1 MSTKLSKLIQLFL
14 FFVFIIEIVNC
25 GNCGCGGDV
34 LDDDNDGEDV
44 GAEPSFGQ
52 HQQAVQHFDPNQVN
66 FSLNVPDSVF
76 EGVGLGSRLR
86 YQIQIW
92 LSLSSRPST
101 WLFLNSECSS
111 KDTNCYF
118 FEITLLRLYNGT
130 RNLSHKHAFEEGL
143 NKEGDE
149 GEGNANDNNQIHA
162 APDFEFVPHGNEEE
176 EEDDNE
182 IHDVPEDFEFFAN
195 QGEQNLPAILQHL
208 AAEVEGFDEV
218 TTGGTTPGLTPQGG
232 STRGSTT
239 NEDNNFNFPPL
250 FANIIPD
257 FDQGD
262 DTTTTSLSTGP
273 PRSSDSF

>member
-66 FSLNVPDSVF
+66 FSLNVPDSALV
-76 EGVGLGSRLR
+76 
-86 YQIQIW
+86 
-92 LSLSSRPST
+92 
-101 WLFLNSECSS
+101 
-111 KDTNCYF
+111 D
-118 FEITLLRLYNGT
+118 
-130 RNLSHKHAFEEGL
+130 
-143 NKEGDE
+143 
-149 GEGNANDNNQIHA
+149 
-162 APDFEFVPHGNEEE
+162 PD
-176 EEDDNE
+176 
-182 IHDVPEDFEFFAN
+182 
-195 QGEQNLPAILQHL
+195 
-208 AAEVEGFDEV
+208 
-218 TTGGTTPGLTPQGG
+218 
-232 STRGSTT
+232 
-239 NEDNNFNFPPL
+239 EDNNFNFPPL